1 MGKYLR
7 VTFSVAL
14 FALASLNRVAMAQNT
29 NSGYIRGTATD
40 ASGAL
45 IPDVNVTVT
54 NLDTGV
60 VKHLTTNSDGLYDTS
75 SIVVGRY
82 SIKFEKTTFSTFER
96 SSVTIKVGT
105 STIDAVMRVGSV
117 AQEIVVNTDM
127 HC

>member
-1 MGKYLR
+1 MGKYFR

-29 NSGYIRGTATD
+29 NSGDIRGTATD

-82 SIKFEKTTFSTFER
+82 SIKFEKANFSTFQR
-96 SSVTIKVGT
+96 WSVTIKVGT
-105 STIDAVMRVGSV
+105 STMTR
-117 AQEIVVNTDM
+117 
-127 HC
+127 